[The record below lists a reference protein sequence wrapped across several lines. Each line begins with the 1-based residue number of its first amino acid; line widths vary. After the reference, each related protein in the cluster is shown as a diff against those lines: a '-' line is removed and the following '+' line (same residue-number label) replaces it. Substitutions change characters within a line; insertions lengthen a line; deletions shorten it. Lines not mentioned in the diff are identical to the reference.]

1 MINGFSATAMQPGII
16 AKTRG
21 LQAPG
26 IIAKT
31 QGLQAPD
38 PDSKAEKEIP
48 TQAYKTMWN
57 HLNSKLRRQPV
68 IGLRAIVEYH
78 EDNQAPYMMCEACAA
93 RIPQGFIVG
102 HLISA
107 EHRYKYIK
115 SLHPK
120 LINGWK
126 DDPDFSEY
134 QDALEEKAKYL
145 EMKEGLGDIQI
156 MKKGKAGFELVVLP
170 SSGKYQMHGWIGPK
184 TSVKNLPTK
193 REHEDQMHGWAGP
206 KTSAKNLTIKK
217 EHEAVIVK
225 EEHVEHHVIHQLPAS
240 HTGSADSH
248 LAEGTWPK
256 LGPCRQSLR
265 SAFAS
270 KYLSGKWTKRIVG
283 LRAVVECQAAKVPP
297 FYVCNV
303 CRVRFSSCDVFNH
316 VQSNSHCCSYIRSR
330 YPHLME
336 KFGVGVKPIKP
347 IILRSIA
354 KELCRTESVG
364 DTLVIKLDLP
374 TYQKLQKISTREA
387 MNELQIM
394 LKNQDYLHDAGNLKK
409 TADAFQGQMKVEERA
424 LPAATQRAEVSS
436 AKTQNP
442 ALSPVRGQVTR
453 PPAEDRAEN
462 VQTKDPHMPVVGKTL
477 PGPAEDIK
485 MASDSEREAFGP
497 GCWAM
502 LARHLGKFDM
512 KKVIT
517 REEVTSK
524 HFILPASVVD
534 PQFLRIKKT
543 GAPMDESHLAKFML
557 PFLSGKALPVVGLG
571 KIVECRSF
579 KEPTFYLC
587 LSCSLK
593 LEKAN
598 ICGHIVHWH
607 HQYCYMRLEH
617 PHLLKGCDEG
627 SSVVNTTYLV
637 KLAQALMST
646 EGMGRAQV
654 KKLDRNLYQKVAP
667 ACFDTALEKLKIQ
680 RDQLQGELQP
690 QMTSR
695 PRLGLSRRYQS
706 SGSSHLK
713 YPSQIQE
720 DETSLKNY
728 LASWCHLIVTN
739 LFQTHTHK
747 GADGVQ
753 QKALLG
759 KRTLQER
766 LSSLREDPCVLG
778 LHFVLECRCV
788 DDDSC
793 PYYYLC
799 QTCSRR
805 LEEDQIV
812 EHLHSSLHQFYYI
825 TSHRP
830 WVLEAVRRTS
840 NQFLLGISELLKLA
854 TMKLRETEGSGD
866 VQVML
871 LHKGTYSKLLME
883 SYESWMTV
891 VMGTAKQ
898 TDSSQEKA
906 CNHQAM
912 TLGIKSGLSAI
923 ADHWMKTWKIYK
935 QKSASL
941 VTHCFRLI
949 CFIYCHV
956 AVIV

>member
-1 MINGFSATAMQPGII
+1 MMNGCSATAMQRGII
-16 AKTRG
+16 AKTEEG

-26 IIAKT
+26 
-31 QGLQAPD
+31 
-38 PDSKAEKEIP
+38 PDSKETEIP
-48 TQAYKTMWN
+48 TQSYKTMWN
-57 HLNSKLRRQPV
+57 HLNSKLRRHPV

-78 EDNQAPYMMCEACAA
+78 EDNQAPYMMCESCAT

-102 HLISA
+102 HLIGA

-145 EMKEGLGDIQI
+145 EVTEGLGDIQI

-170 SSGKYQMHGWIGPK
+170 SSDKY
-184 TSVKNLPTK
+184 
-193 REHEDQMHGWAGP
+193 QMHGWAGP
-206 KTSAKNLTIKK
+206 ETSVKNLPIKK

-225 EEHVEHHVIHQLPAS
+225 GEHVEHHVIHQLSAS
-240 HTGSADSH
+240 HTGSADSL
-248 LAEGTWPK
+248 LAEGTWSKSGRGRP
-256 LGPCRQSLR
+256 SLR

-270 KYLSGKWTKRIVG
+270 KYLSGKQTKRIVG

-303 CRVRFSSCDVFNH
+303 CRARFSFSEVFSH
-316 VQSNSHCCSYIRSR
+316 VQSSSHCCSYIRSQ

-347 IILRSIA
+347 VLLRSIA
-354 KELCRTESVG
+354 KELCRTESMG

-374 TYQKLQKISTREA
+374 TYQKLQKISTRKA
-387 MNELQIM
+387 MNILQFI
-394 LKNQDYLHDAGNLKK
+394 LKNQDYRHDAGNPKK
-409 TADAFQGQMKVEERA
+409 TADTLQGQMKVEERA
-424 LPAATQRAEVSS
+424 LPEATQRV
-436 AKTQNP
+436 P
-442 ALSPVRGQVTR
+442 GQRTC
-453 PPAEDRAEN
+453 PPAGAWAEN
-462 VQTKDPHMPVVGKTL
+462 VQTKDPHMPVVEKTL
-477 PGPAEDIK
+477 PGPAEDVK

-497 GCWAM
+497 GGWAM
-502 LARHLGKFDM
+502 LAQHLGKFDM
-512 KKVIT
+512 KKFIT
-517 REEVTSK
+517 REEVISK
-524 HFILPASVVD
+524 RFILPSPVVD
-534 PQFLRIKKT
+534 LQFLRIKKT

-557 PFLSGKALPVVGLG
+557 PFLSGKAHPVVGLG

-617 PHLLKGCDEG
+617 PHLLKGCEEG
-627 SSVVNTTYLV
+627 SGVVNTTYLV
-637 KLAQALMST
+637 KLAYTLMGT
-646 EGMGRAQV
+646 EGMGHTQV
-654 KKLDRNLYQKVAP
+654 KKLDRNLYQKVAL
-667 ACFDTALEKLKIQ
+667 ASFETVLEKLKIQ
-680 RDQLQGELQP
+680 RELQP

-695 PRLGLSRRYQS
+695 PSLVEPQISVQWQQS
-706 SGSSHLK
+706 SKVPIPDPGGPNKPPELS
-713 YPSQIQE
+713 E
-720 DETSLKNY
+720 
-728 LASWCHLIVTN
+728 A
-739 LFQTHTHK
+739 
-747 GADGVQ
+747 GGVQ

-759 KRTLQER
+759 KQRLQEG
-766 LSSLREDPCVLG
+766 LSSLKEDPGVLG

-799 QTCSRR
+799 QTCSLR
-805 LEEDQIV
+805 LQEDQIV

-830 WVLEAVRRTS
+830 WLLEAVRRTS

-871 LHKGTYSKLLME
+871 LHKATYSKLVME

-891 VMGTAKQ
+891 IMGTAKQ

-906 CNHQAM
+906 CSHQGVCVCVLYAYI
-912 TLGIKSGLSAI
+912 T
-923 ADHWMKTWKIYK
+923 
-935 QKSASL
+935 
-941 VTHCFRLI
+941 
-949 CFIYCHV
+949 
-956 AVIV
+956 